1 MTMPCKRVNP
11 PSSIELIDPK
21 VLVKRKVTETVAEDS
36 DTIEQKEQAD

>member
-21 VLVKRKVTETVAEDS
+21 VLVKRKVTETVTEES
-36 DTIEQKEQAD
+36 GRVEQKEQAD